1 MRPSYK
7 KAVATVYVLGVFIQ
21 ILNATAVNVALPAM
35 GESFGV
41 PSNEVEWVVLGFL
54 LSLIIG
60 IPAAAWVADRFGS
73 KWAFIAALV
82 GFVGASIL
90 CGLASSLSWLVA
102 ARFLQG
108 LPAGLITPIG
118 AAILYRAFPQ
128 NERAKAAA
136 AVVGVTVV
144 APSIGPVLG
153 GVIVDN
159 LSWPW
164 IFFMNVPVGLVAV
177 VLAWAWLRDE
187 PSEGAASFD
196 WTGFVLA
203 AVGLAGLLYALSAGP
218 RSGWFAPLTIGAFVI
233 GLASLA
239 AMVRVELSIENPM
252 VDLRLLADRHF
263 QTSNLI
269 GLSLYASF
277 MTLIYILPIYLQAHR
292 GLSATASGTTQMPQ
306 AIGVFLI
313 SNFLARRFYQHF
325 GPRNLMAVSLAAAM
339 IVSALFAFV
348 GEDTSLWLLR
358 LGTFGRGLAMG
369 FTFVS
374 IQTAS
379 YATTSLAD
387 TGRAVAIFT
396 TQRQVATA
404 IGVAVVATVL
414 TSSLNLD
421 MGLTAYRVAFGVG
434 ALMFLPA
441 VFWSL
446 SIRSDDVANT
456 LE

>member
-82 GFVGASIL
+82 GFVVASIL
-90 CGLASSLSWLVA
+90 CGLATSLQWLVA
-102 ARFLQG
+102 ARLLQG

-164 IFFMNVPVGLVAV
+164 IFYMNVPVGVLAI
-177 VLAWAWLRDE
+177 VLAWAWLDDE
-187 PSEGAASFD
+187 RSDGAASFD
-196 WTGFVLA
+196 WTGFALA

-218 RSGWFAPLTIGAFVI
+218 RSGWLAPLTIGAFVV
-233 GLASLA
+233 GLLSLA
-239 AMVRVELSIENPM
+239 ALVRVELSIDNPM

-277 MTLIYILPIYLQAHR
+277 MTLIYLLPIYLQGHR

-306 AIGVFLI
+306 AIGVFLV
-313 SNFLARRFYQHF
+313 SNFAARRFYRRF
-325 GPRNLMAVSLAAAM
+325 GPRRLMSVSMAVGM
-339 IVSALFAFV
+339 IISALFIFV

-358 LGTFGRGLAMG
+358 AGTFGRGLAMG
-369 FTFVS
+369 FMFVS

-379 YATTSLAD
+379 YATISLPD